1 VGGPPPRAILARVSA
16 RVPALGFLGSLDA
29 WLPKSLLVLREGYSV
44 RDFTSDLVAGITVGL
59 VALPLAMAFAIASG
73 LPPQAGIYCAI
84 VTGFLI
90 SALGGSRTQIGGP
103 TGAFVVVVADIVAR
117 HGVDGL
123 FMCTMMAG
131 VLLLAFGITG
141 LGTTVKFIPRPVVI
155 GFTNGI
161 AVLIASTQIRDFFGL
176 RMNTVPSDFF
186 ERMEAFAA
194 AFPTLSPASTALGV
208 GTLVVVVLG
217 LRFARRVPG
226 TIAALVLGTAAVAL
240 FTLPVETIGTR
251 FGGIPSGLPTLDLPT
266 FRPRLVLRLLSP
278 ALTVALLGAIESL
291 LSAVVSDRMTGD
303 KHNPNVELMAQ
314 GVANVVA
321 PMFGGLPATGA
332 IARTATNVRSG
343 ARSPVAGM
351 VHALT
356 LLAVLVFAAPLARHI
371 PLAVLAGILFVV
383 AWNMGEWR
391 EIPPLLRQTK
401 TDVSVWLVTF
411 ALTVFADLTIA
422 VEVGMVMAALLFIRR
437 VSDTTTVEIVS
448 GEDIEDGRAHIL
460 QDKDIPDYVT
470 IVRIHGPLLFG
481 TTDKI
486 EELHERIDGLA
497 PVVLLRLR
505 DMTALDATGLTAIGE
520 LADRLHASGR
530 HLLLCGARPQPAR
543 LLHRAEFHEHVGVDN
558 VLPDVET
565 ALERAR
571 VLFELGLARRVL

>member
-1 VGGPPPRAILARVSA
+1 
-16 RVPALGFLGSLDA
+16 
-29 WLPKSLLVLREGYSV
+29 
-44 RDFTSDLVAGITVGL
+44 
-59 VALPLAMAFAIASG
+59 
-73 LPPQAGIYCAI
+73 
-84 VTGFLI
+84 
-90 SALGGSRTQIGGP
+90 
-103 TGAFVVVVADIVAR
+103 VADIVAR

-141 LGTTVKFIPRPVVI
+141 LGATVKFIPRPVVI

-176 RMNTVPSDFF
+176 RMQTVPSDFF

-194 AFPTLSPASTALGV
+194 AFPTLSPVSTAFGV
-208 GTLVVVVLG
+208 GTLVVVVLC
-217 LRFARRVPG
+217 LRFAKRVPG
-226 TIAALVLGTAAVAL
+226 TIVALLLGTAAVAF

-251 FGGIPSGLPTLDLPT
+251 FGGIPSGLPTLDFPT
-266 FRPRLVLRLLSP
+266 FRPRLVFRLLSP

-314 GVANVVA
+314 GVANVVS

-343 ARSPVAGM
+343 ACTPVAGM

-356 LLAVLVFAAPLARHI
+356 LLAVLLFAAPLAKHI

-391 EIPPLLRQTK
+391 EIAPLLKQTK

-437 VSDTTTVEIVS
+437 VADTTTVEIVS
-448 GEDIEDGRAHIL
+448 GEDIEDGRAHML

-486 EELHERIDGLA
+486 DELHKQIDRLA
-497 PVVLLRLR
+497 PVVLLRMR
-505 DMTALDATGLTAIGE
+505 DMTALDATGLTAIEE

-543 LLHRAEFHEHVGVDN
+543 LLHRADFHEHVGVDN
-558 VLPDVET
+558 LLPDVEE

-571 VLFELGLARRVL
+571 VLFESGLARRVR